1 MTTRDLLQSKREEIL
16 RIAERHRHQPG
27 AQAAGAMI
35 ILDVGASCAPEQVR
49 ESPSER
55 NSRPIPMSPAL
66 TILRMSTH

>member
-1 MTTRDLLQSKREEIL
+1 
-16 RIAERHRHQPG
+16 
-27 AQAAGAMI
+27 MI